1 MSKKAVIRQ
10 NLFSGIFF
18 ITKKLAYEKK
28 NKKNKHHFLSEN
40 CSTFFTRKFRAIK
53 KILILVISIEAHLP
67 TVRRVGRDKQIESSR
82 SCMIHSVLWKS
93 AILYTGVLI
102 YTQACLKKV
111 F

>member
-67 TVRRVGRDKQIESSR
+67 TVRI
-82 SCMIHSVLWKS
+82 MSVKPPFVT
-93 AILYTGVLI
+93 YMV
-102 YTQACLKKV
+102 
-111 F
+111 

>member
-67 TVRRVGRDKQIESSR
+67 TVRRRTRARTR
-82 SCMIHSVLWKS
+82 SAPSHRRKIRGCGVKKS
-93 AILYTGVLI
+93 
-102 YTQACLKKV
+102 C
-111 F
+111 

>member
-28 NKKNKHHFLSEN
+28 NKENKHHFLSEN

-67 TVRRVGRDKQIESSR
+67 TVRRRLMAMAALSFCPRGNR
-82 SCMIHSVLWKS
+82 
-93 AILYTGVLI
+93 
-102 YTQACLKKV
+102 LKRQTTC
-111 F
+111 

>member
-67 TVRRVGRDKQIESSR
+67 TVTLPCSKRRTCFLPNSAMVSFVDDK
-82 SCMIHSVLWKS
+82 CK
-93 AILYTGVLI
+93 I
-102 YTQACLKKV
+102 Y
-111 F
+111 

>member
-67 TVRRVGRDKQIESSR
+67 TVRRRTQICLSRRFFVVGSKPNE
-82 SCMIHSVLWKS
+82 
-93 AILYTGVLI
+93 G
-102 YTQACLKKV
+102 
-111 F
+111 

>member
-28 NKKNKHHFLSEN
+28 NKENKHHFLSEN

-67 TVRRVGRDKQIESSR
+67 TVRRPLVRPSVRQ
-82 SCMIHSVLWKS
+82 SCIMVRISWSL
-93 AILYTGVLI
+93 
-102 YTQACLKKV
+102 
-111 F
+111 

>member
-67 TVRRVGRDKQIESSR
+67 TVRRADRRAHREGSLPIKTYLGMESLLWLDKDDLR
-82 SCMIHSVLWKS
+82 
-93 AILYTGVLI
+93 
-102 YTQACLKKV
+102 
-111 F
+111 

>member
-28 NKKNKHHFLSEN
+28 NKENKHHFLSEN

-67 TVRRVGRDKQIESSR
+67 TVRLDAEGVQGLVHRVESQR
-82 SCMIHSVLWKS
+82 EGERNCEQGCK
-93 AILYTGVLI
+93 G
-102 YTQACLKKV
+102 
-111 F
+111 

>member
-67 TVRRVGRDKQIESSR
+67 TVRRRHCPVTELRRGRGRRNMVAVKQGGGDGR
-82 SCMIHSVLWKS
+82 RLC
-93 AILYTGVLI
+93 GG
-102 YTQACLKKV
+102 
-111 F
+111 

>member
-67 TVRRVGRDKQIESSR
+67 TVRHKTESMSLSPPLCAQTSR
-82 SCMIHSVLWKS
+82 PFVR
-93 AILYTGVLI
+93 
-102 YTQACLKKV
+102 
-111 F
+111 

>member
-28 NKKNKHHFLSEN
+28 NKENKHHFLSEN

-67 TVRRVGRDKQIESSR
+67 TVRRSDQVMYCYCG
-82 SCMIHSVLWKS
+82 
-93 AILYTGVLI
+93 
-102 YTQACLKKV
+102 LKLTVKLKLV
-111 F
+111 QRIN

>member
-67 TVRRVGRDKQIESSR
+67 TVRRSVGESVCWSVGQLVGWLVGWWVGRF
-82 SCMIHSVLWKS
+82 V
-93 AILYTGVLI
+93 
-102 YTQACLKKV
+102 
-111 F
+111 